1 MKKNS
6 LKDLDLNI
14 YEEELDN
21 GLKVYLVPMDN
32 VNSYEILYFTRYGSK
47 NYKYFKHNK
56 IQETPLGVAHFLE
69 HKLFEQSSG
78 EDVFTH
84 FARHSSQVNAFTTD
98 DITCYLCEGTKD
110 YKEDLKYLLSFVNA
124 PYFTEQNIEKE
135 QGIIAEEIKA
145 RLDNHYIK
153 LIETS
158 LKGVFKYSGYT
169 EPVSGSISS
178 IKKITPKILYDCYN
192 TFYVPNNMYIVMTG
206 SFNEEEAS
214 KIIHKVMDPIKRSE
228 DVINEEINEDD
239 KVVKEKE
246 IIKGNV
252 EVNKCIYTIKINT
265 DKFNYDNLYKLYAY
279 LDLFIDSLFSKTSD
293 FYIDNYEK
301 NNFKF
306 FESFSETK
314 DNFYSLK
321 LGFDSNKTDIVLKEI
336 DKVFKNIPNK
346 ETFERKKKVYI
357 ANIISGSTNEKRI
370 ADSLLNKI
378 RLFNHPI
385 YDEINEIRSLKYNEF
400 LDIIK
405 QIDFNNK
412 NICILEKNI

>member
-6 LKDLDLNI
+6 LKELDLNI
-14 YEEELDN
+14 YEEELEN
-21 GLKVYLVPMDN
+21 GLKVFLVPMDN
-32 VNSYEILYFTRYGSK
+32 VNSYEILYFTKYGSK
-47 NYKYFKHNK
+47 NYKYIKHNK

-69 HKLFEQSSG
+69 HKLFEEASG

-84 FARHSSQVNAFTTD
+84 FAKHSSSVNAFTSD
-98 DITCYLCEGTKD
+98 DITCYICEGTKD
-110 YKEDLKYLLSFVNA
+110 YKEDLQYLLSFVNA

-153 LIETS
+153 LIESS
-158 LKGVFKYSGYT
+158 LKGVFNYDGYT
-169 EPVSGSISS
+169 EPVPGTISS

-192 TFYVPNNMYIVMTG
+192 TFYVPNNMYIIMTG
-206 SFNEEEAS
+206 SFNEEEAM
-214 KIIHKVMDPIKRSE
+214 KIIHNKMDSIKRSE
-228 DVINEEINEDD
+228 DIITEKINEED

-265 DKFNYDNLYKLYAY
+265 NSIKYDNLFKLYAY
-279 LDLFIDSLFSKTSD
+279 LDLYLDSLFSKTSD

-306 FESFSETK
+306 FEAFSETK

-321 LGFDSNKTDIVLKEI
+321 LGFDSNKMNDLLNEI
-336 DKVFKNIPNK
+336 EKIFKIIPNK

-370 ADSLLNKI
+370 SDSLLVKI
-378 RLFNHPI
+378 RLFDHPI
-385 YDEINEIRSLKYNEF
+385 YDEINQIRSLKYKEF

-405 QIDFNNK
+405 QIDLNNK